1 MRVRGSPTDR
11 EETGKQFANLAL
23 FTVRLQ
29 NIANFKVGLLVNVT
43 KLILFCNGRAFVRLQ
58 RQFRIRSTC
67 ASLKTMSGKRSIV
80 RRYISL
86 RKKTT
91 LFEMRFRCRS
101 DKSLPFFTRCYISE
115 NRYHQFHCF
124 LFASRSLSLYLSIQR
139 FFFFLRDRKRVSDSD
154 SAAFFAE
161 AETRETHPFF

>member
-1 MRVRGSPTDR
+1 MSQ
-11 EETGKQFANLAL
+11 KWFC
-23 FTVRLQ
+23 
-29 NIANFKVGLLVNVT
+29 
-43 KLILFCNGRAFVRLQ
+43 CNGRAFVRLQ
-58 RQFRIRSTC
+58 RQFRSTC
-67 ASLKTMSGKRSIV
+67 DSLKTMSGKRSIV

-124 LFASRSLSLYLSIQR
+124 LFASRSLSLPLDPT
-139 FFFFLRDRKRVSDSD
+139 FVFFLRDRKRVSDSD
-154 SAAFFAE
+154 SAAFFLRRLRHE
-161 AETRETHPFF
+161 RHIHFFNVICGKYFRCFKKI

>member
-1 MRVRGSPTDR
+1 
-11 EETGKQFANLAL
+11 
-23 FTVRLQ
+23 
-29 NIANFKVGLLVNVT
+29 
-43 KLILFCNGRAFVRLQ
+43 
-58 RQFRIRSTC
+58 
-67 ASLKTMSGKRSIV
+67 MSGKRSIV

-124 LFASRSLSLYLSIQR
+124 LFASRSLSPSR
-139 FFFFLRDRKRVSDSD
+139 SNVCFFFSATGNEFPIPIPQLFLRRLRHERHIHFLTSYVENIY
-154 SAAFFAE
+154 AASKKYEKAKVFPS
-161 AETRETHPFF
+161 PFYCRRLDERTLCVVAAYAYIQYNVANIV